1 MRVHAPAD
9 RSLALALAGLLV
21 LTGPALAPAWGVAP
35 AVLVLVL
42 AAALAGWRGRT
53 LAGAGGW
60 TSVLAGLPRTGRVIV
75 GAMFG
80 LPLVVVAAVAARAVA
95 GLCVAAPAL
104 TIGIAALVVLAP
116 LVGRVRGRGAPVA
129 GIAAAT
135 LAIAATAWAARFEA
149 DAPQARGF
157 AHSGPILGIH
167 PFQSTAIVIDG
178 FGPFDLPINDYVEPD
193 GSKGYGPPELA
204 EALQRA
210 LHTIAEVHFEDGP
223 RRAREA
229 FAGATVAAVT
239 MPAVQERLDRPVTEG
254 ATEPRILVTSGTTGR
269 RSRVEFVCP
278 GSPADPRPRGPDDVM
293 KRMCP
298 DKYASEASAGL
309 GLTGRWTG
317 YTEGRGQARVSLLP
331 VVERLPGAGL
341 WEERAWAWLL
351 LLVLVIATRFS
362 GWSCGLARAT
372 GGLWALGLAGLAVM
386 AVRTWPEVQVG
397 MFEAGPGWASPRALA
412 PWLAAVPVMLAVTLG
427 AGAGRALAGGVLV
440 ASLWAAGFLA
450 AAVMLRP
457 GATGPSLV
465 DWVATIAERVP
476 ADLATAEAVAGLVL
490 AAGLLRLLV
499 LVVGPGAAR
508 VAGAVGSQGR
518 RSGWLGLGIAVAAGG
533 LILSRKTAA
542 GALLLAP
549 ALVLALAATTGL
561 AATVA
566 GRGRWLRV
574 LDHAAAVAL
583 VVVAAS
589 EAWAARSNGFMLA
602 GLVVAVA
609 LALVSLVMLVMLVM
623 RVMRVVRAVD
633 LPAGPPGQV

>member
-1 MRVHAPAD
+1 MRVPAPAD
-9 RSLALALAGLLV
+9 RSLAVALSPLLV
-21 LTGPALAPAWGVAP
+21 VTGPALALAWGVAP
-35 AVLVLVL
+35 AVAVLV
-42 AAALAGWRGRT
+42 AAAGLAGWRGRT

-60 TSVLAGLPRTGRVIV
+60 TAVLAGLPRTGRVIV

-80 LPLVVVAAVAARAVA
+80 LPLVVLAAVAARAVA

-129 GIAAAT
+129 GLAAAA
-135 LAIAATAWAARFEA
+135 LAIAATMWGARFEA

-193 GSKGYGPPELA
+193 GSRGYGPPELA

-210 LHTIAEVHFEDGP
+210 LHAIAEVHFADGP

-229 FAGATVAAVT
+229 FAGATVEAVT
-239 MPAVQERLDRPVTEG
+239 LPAVVERLDRPVKEG
-254 ATEPRILVTSGTTGR
+254 ATEPRLVVTSGTTGR

-331 VVERLPGAGL
+331 LVEGLPGAGL
-341 WEERAWAWLL
+341 WEERAWAWIL
-351 LLVLVIATRFS
+351 LLVLVVATRSS
-362 GWSCGLARAT
+362 GWACGLARAT
-372 GGLWALGLAGLAVM
+372 NGLWALGLAVLAVM
-386 AVRTWPEVQVG
+386 AVRTWPSVQVG
-397 MFEAGPGWASPRALA
+397 MFEAGPEWLSPWALA
-412 PWLAAVPVMLAVTLG
+412 PWLAVVPVMLAVTLG
-427 AGAGRALAGGVLV
+427 AGAGWALAGGVLV
-440 ASLWAAGFLA
+440 ASLWAAGVLA
-450 AAVMLRP
+450 AAVLLRP
-457 GATGPSLV
+457 GAAGPSLEA
-465 DWVATIAERVP
+465 WVAAIGERVP
-476 ADLATAEAVAGLVL
+476 TDLVTAEAVAGLVL
-490 AAGLLRLLV
+490 AAGLVRLLV
-499 LVVGPGAAR
+499 LVIGPGAAR
-508 VAGAVGSQGR
+508 VAGAVVPASATSR
-518 RSGWLGLGIAVAAGG
+518 RSGWLGLGIAVAAAG
-533 LILSRKTAA
+533 LLLSRKTAA

-549 ALVLALAATTGL
+549 ALVLALAATTAL

-566 GRGRWLRV
+566 GRGRGLRAI
-574 LDHAAAVAL
+574 DHAVSVAL

-602 GLVVAVA
+602 GLLVGVAA
-609 LALVSLVMLVMLVM
+609 ALVSLVLL
-623 RVMRVVRAVD
+623 RVRAVD
-633 LPAGPPGQV
+633 LPAGSSRRGD